1 MSLKDILGEYGFV
14 AKVDVSDLDASAKWY
29 ESKLG
34 LIPDPR
40 YNTPT
45 WRQFNLP
52 GIPLTAIGL
61 NLNPAGV
68 GSGGAVSTFI
78 VDNIEAARK
87 NLIAQGVQV
96 GSIVDV
102 GHGVLLCFFKDPD
115 GNSLGLR
122 QNSPDQ
128 PRPAQI
134 GG

>member
-14 AKVDVSDLDASAKWY
+14 AKVDVSDLDASANWY

-40 YNTPT
+40 YDTAT

-52 GIPLTAIGL
+52 GITLSAIGL
-61 NLNPAGV
+61 NRNAAGV
-68 GSGGAVSTFI
+68 GSGGAVSTFVVNDI
-78 VDNIEAARK
+78 TAARAS
-87 NLIAQGVQV
+87 LIEQGIPVGPITDV
-96 GSIVDV
+96 GS
-102 GHGVLLCFFKDPD
+102 GVLLCFFKDPD

-122 QNSPDQ
+122 QNSPDH
-128 PRPAQI
+128 PKASQI

>member
-1 MSLKDILGEYGFV
+1 MSLKDILGEYGFS
-14 AKVDVSDLDASAKWY
+14 AKVDVSDLDASANWY
-29 ESKLG
+29 TSKLG

-52 GIPLTAIGL
+52 GIPLIAIGL
-61 NLNPAGV
+61 NRNAAGV
-68 GSGGAVSTFI
+68 GSGGAGSTF
-78 VDNIEAARK
+78 VVNDVAAARES
-87 NLIAQGVQV
+87 LIEQGVPV
-96 GSIVDV
+96 GPITDV
-102 GHGVLLCFFKDPD
+102 GGGVLLCFFKDPD

-128 PRPAQI
+128 PKAGQI